1 MKIAVGKIKPN
12 PHRDIKHYKLRQDV
26 LDELRESIES
36 TDFWDNLLCR
46 RHNGHVECAY
56 GHHRIAALK
65 NAKGY
70 GPGHK
75 IDVAIKP
82 LTDADMLRI
91 MYRENHDVYGGRV
104 DTTMEGVKKTVE
116 GYAEGLWELPKV
128 SPKTPKSQIRE
139 APRYTPVSADKVSAH
154 PYTAETIAQFLGVQ
168 KRGAEVNK
176 IKFALQALQ
185 AVDEKIISRK
195 DIKGQTSKGAA
206 AIVTEA
212 RRASRTVAGKQGQAA
227 GKRAARKV
235 ATKIAKGLRGGK
247 HGYLA
252 AKGEARKV
260 VQQIVPKGTPWIDEA
275 AKEVA
280 VSLSKL
286 LTPNTDLGKKI
297 AALVKHAPDLRDTSW
312 NRLVGGLENLSIRC
326 GKLREQMHANAE
338 RKLLK

>member
-1 MKIAVGKIKPN
+1 MKIAVKDIRPN

-36 TDFWDNLLCR
+36 TTFWDNLLCR

-56 GHHRIAALK
+56 GHHRLAALK
-65 NAKGY
+65 NAKGF
-70 GPGHK
+70 GPGFK
-75 IDVAIKP
+75 IDVAIKD

-116 GYAEGLWELPKV
+116 GYAKGSWDLPKV
-128 SPKTPKSQIRE
+128 PKDTPKATIRH
-139 APRYTPVSADKVSAH
+139 APGYTTGRSGDLPER
-154 PYTAETIAQFLGVQ
+154 PYTATTIAQFLGVQ
-168 KRGAEVNK
+168 KRPTEVDK

-185 AVDEKIISRK
+185 AVEEKIIKRS

-235 ATKIAKGLRGGK
+235 ASKIAKGLRGGK

-260 VQQIVPKGTPWIDEA
+260 VKQIVPKGTPWIDET
-275 AKEVA
+275 AKEVG

-326 GKLREQMHANAE
+326 GKLREQMNANAE